1 MHKISNFCRI
11 DEREYAL
18 STGNMNVLYYDL
30 PKHFHDEYRSYDAP
44 RLCTILK
51 GSKSVVVNQSGN
63 FQYQSDQSILL
74 PPNSTIY
81 MTMPEETKALVYEFH
96 EPIIEQVRQRVSDTL
111 ELNAPTSINS
121 HQFAIS
127 PVDQRIEVL
136 HSRMQEIIR
145 SQDTSIDFL
154 IDLTGQEMVFELMR
168 KTSCQSIITN
178 HNKHPISKAIRIMRS
193 SSGLQ
198 MSLSHIAEEVGM
210 SLSSF
215 SQKFKAV
222 TQVSPNQYLTQ
233 LRLQAAYRNLAS
245 MSVTDAAFESGYNN
259 ISHFIRLFKNEYGM
273 TPKQFQQIRVVIN

>member
-121 HQFAIS
+121 HQFAIN

>member
-81 MTMPEETKALVYEFH
+81 MTMPEETKALVYEFN

-111 ELNAPTSINS
+111 ELNAPSSLNS
-121 HQFAIS
+121 QQFAVN
-127 PVDQRIEVL
+127 PVDHRIETL
-136 HSRMQEIIR
+136 HTRMQEILR
-145 SQDTSIDFL
+145 SQDTSMEFL

-168 KTSCQSIITN
+168 KTNCQNIMTCHGN
-178 HNKHPISKAIRIMRS
+178 HPISKAIRIMRS
-193 SSGLQ
+193 SAGLQ
-198 MSLSHIAEEVGM
+198 MSLSQIAEEVGM

-222 TQVSPNQYLTQ
+222 TQVSPKQYLTQ
-233 LRLQAAYRNLAS
+233 LRLQAAYRNLAL
-245 MSVTDAAFESGYNN
+245 MSVTDAALESGYHN
-259 ISHFIRLFKNEYGM
+259 ISHFIRLFKGEYGL
-273 TPKQFQQIRVVIN
+273 TPKQFQQQKH